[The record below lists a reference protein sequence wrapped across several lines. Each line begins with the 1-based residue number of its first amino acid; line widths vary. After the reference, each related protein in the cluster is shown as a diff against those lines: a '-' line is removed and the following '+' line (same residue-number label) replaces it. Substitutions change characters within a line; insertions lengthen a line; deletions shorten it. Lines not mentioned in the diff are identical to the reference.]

1 MGEAHGRVSA
11 LAVELAH
18 GRRASLLA
26 LARRY
31 SICAEDAEDAYQRA
45 LEILL
50 TRAPTTD
57 PERLARWLR
66 VVVKHEAQNVR
77 RDRSRALPIADDEI
91 ERGAGHA
98 PSPAERAEHNE
109 RLRLG
114 AEALR
119 TIKPQ
124 HAHCLVLRASGL
136 SYAEI
141 AARTGFSARK
151 VDRCMT
157 KGRKAFAERV
167 AGIEAGAECRRHL
180 AGLSALADGE
190 ASGPQLADAVRH
202 LRTCAGC
209 RATLRE
215 YRAAPARAVAVVPA
229 GALAEPGLGTGE
241 RALELA
247 AAGAA
252 RAKQQLAALASRA
265 PGADAGS
272 QLAAAGG
279 VRGSGTM
286 AVALVSCVVAGGGA
300 AYCATEGIPSPLRN
314 LAASS
319 GEAGGRGE
327 AGREA
332 RRTHAADS
340 AQPPHADGAVLSRS
354 EATGEAA
361 EDGASEAP
369 PRAAAAERPPSDAAP
384 SEFGLEAPADAPA
397 RSAGSTTPDFFAP
410 AQGAPTT
417 SGGDGSPAEFGP

>member
-1 MGEAHGRVSA
+1 MGEAHGRVDA

-66 VVVKHEAQNVR
+66 VVVKHEAENVR

-98 PSPAERAEHNE
+98 PSPEERAEHNE

-124 HAHCLVLRASGL
+124 HAHCLALRASGL

-151 VDRCMT
+151 VDRYMT
-157 KGRKAFAERV
+157 KGRKAFAQQV

-180 AGLSALADGE
+180 PGLSALADGE
-190 ASGPQLADAVRH
+190 ASGAQLAEAVRH
-202 LRTCAGC
+202 LRSCQGC

-215 YRAAPARAVAVVPA
+215 YRATPARAAAFAPA
-229 GALAEPGLGTGE
+229 GALAAEPGPGMGE

-247 AAGAA
+247 AAGAE

-279 VRGSGTM
+279 LRGSGAV
-286 AVALVSCVVAGGGA
+286 AVALVSCAVAGGGA
-300 AYCATEGIPSPLRN
+300 AYCATEGIPAPLRS
-314 LAASS
+314 LAAST
-319 GEAGGRGE
+319 GEAERRGE
-327 AGREA
+327 TGRE
-332 RRTHAADS
+332 RRHTPAAAN
-340 AQPPHADGAVLSRS
+340 AQPRPDGAVLSRS

-361 EDGASEAP
+361 EHGASEAAP
-369 PRAAAAERPPSDAAP
+369 SAPAERSPSDGAP
-384 SEFGLEAPADAPA
+384 SEFGLEAPADPSA
-397 RSAGSTTPDFFAP
+397 RSAGGSTPDFSAP
-410 AQGAPTT
+410 AQGEPTT
-417 SGGDGSPAEFGP
+417 SGGEGSQAEFGP